1 MKCEYCGR
9 TLRQGDT
16 IHGLK
21 YGTLTPTGFKAA
33 SDSAVTVICGP
44 CGNKVYQIVYSSL
57 DTRALSYPTMLKMVT
72 ELTSL
77 MKNGY
82 KLIQYIASLP
92 ATDQRALYHLV
103 TSSKQPQ

>member
-9 TLRQGDT
+9 SLREGDT
-16 IHGLK
+16 IHGIK
-21 YGTLTPTGFKAA
+21 YGTLTSTGFKPAL
-33 SDSAVTVICGP
+33 DSAVTVICGT
-44 CGNKVYQIVYSSL
+44 CGNKVYQMVYSSL
-57 DTRALSYPTMLKMVT
+57 DNGTLSYPTILKMVT

-82 KLIQYIASLP
+82 KLIQHIASLP

-103 TSSKQPQ
+103 TSSRQPQ

>member
-9 TLRQGDT
+9 TLREGDT

-21 YGTLTPTGFKAA
+21 YGTLTHSGFKAA
-33 SDSAVTVICGP
+33 SDSAVTVICGT
-44 CGNKVYQIVYSSL
+44 CGNKVYQMVYSSL

-82 KLIQYIASLP
+82 KLIQHIASLP